1 MLIDLTTIVV
11 LSLGGLAVYIA
22 YKKPELGIALGL
34 GTVIITLLVL
44 LLQEGQGEGQ
54 DPRGSGQN
62 VVDSGEVCKRPS
74 AKKTG

>member
-22 YKKPELGIALGL
+22 YKKPDLGIALGL
-34 GTVIITLLVL
+34 GAVIITLLVL

-54 DPRGSGQN
+54 NLQESEQNAVDTGQ
-62 VVDSGEVCKRPS
+62 VCERPS
-74 AKKTG
+74 TKETD